1 MKLLTK
7 FGARCLAISMI
18 ILVSSG
24 PEAPANTFTDTFTV
38 STTIGVGVSPLTAV
52 ITPNGAEVYVSDN
65 GSNAVSVIST
75 ATDTVTSTVSV
86 GSGPDA
92 LAVSPDGSKVYV
104 GQSGG
109 EVSIIDTATKTVST
123 ISTGGPVHDLAITPD
138 GAKVY
143 LAMEFAGLK
152 KITTS
157 NNLVTTVSSILCPE
171 GVAVTPDGQ
180 FLYVNYQ
187 CGGPG
192 GTAGHDAIGKF
203 DVATDSFIKSI
214 TGLPNVGTKIAV
226 SPNGA
231 RVWATDAD
239 ACINPFYDHKN
250 CPVVPQGVVNVIAT
264 KTDELQRSMGV
275 PGRVAF
281 FPGNSFTVLG
291 GAQLLILNKSMLP
304 VGLIDIAA
312 SGSLA
317 VTPDGK
323 KAYAPVPN
331 QNAVKLITVSE

>member
-1 MKLLTK
+1 MKPLTK
-7 FGARCLAISMI
+7 FGSRCLAISMI

-24 PEAPANTFTDTFTV
+24 SEALAKTFTDTFTV

-104 GQSGG
+104 GQNGG
-109 EVSIIDTATKTVST
+109 KVSIIDTATKTVST

-157 NNLVTTVSSILCPE
+157 NNHVSTVSSILCPE
-171 GVAVTPDGQ
+171 GVAVTPNGQ

-203 DVATDSFIKSI
+203 YVATDSFIKSI

-226 SPNGA
+226 SPDGM

-239 ACINPFYDHKN
+239 ACINPAYGHKN
-250 CPVVPQGVVNVIAT
+250 CNQ
-264 KTDELQRSMGV
+264 
-275 PGRVAF
+275 
-281 FPGNSFTVLG
+281 
-291 GAQLLILNKSMLP
+291 
-304 VGLIDIAA
+304 
-312 SGSLA
+312 
-317 VTPDGK
+317 DG
-323 KAYAPVPN
+323 
-331 QNAVKLITVSE
+331 